1 MSFGAFVSGIMF
13 QTLSFVTFM
22 LISHGYCITCARLSR
37 TERRR
42 TAVLA
47 LFFYLALVGYKTA
60 LPYCNVSP
68 YFLTIFGFNPF
79 LMLFLFTIMILI
91 KKEKSFFFLIMAK
104 VILMGSYSTSFF
116 IIFGRVSQNL
126 VKLKELMRSIEEEG
140 VDLMQD
146 ILRFN
151 YTMFKYVV

>member
-1 MSFGAFVSGIMF
+1 
-13 QTLSFVTFM
+13 
-22 LISHGYCITCARLSR
+22 
-37 TERRR
+37 
-42 TAVLA
+42 
-47 LFFYLALVGYKTA
+47 
-60 LPYCNVSP
+60 
-68 YFLTIFGFNPF
+68 
-79 LMLFLFTIMILI
+79 MILI